1 MTDAEILKLL
11 ASMGID
17 DLSFRVLPLLPL
29 VRVAWADGEIQSAE
43 RRLIESTAEKQYG
56 LGTEGRRVLKNWLAY
71 PPSERSLRRGELAL
85 RSIAEKTNDFD
96 LGENVLRDA
105 LKLSNS
111 VAKATG
117 GLWGLGAIG
126 KEEKLVLKD
135 LASRLDTQKSTKEHK
150 AAAEQEL
157 SEPSRARVMLR
168 FDTDTLDLG
177 KLSGILTTETESD
190 VQIPIAAEHT
200 MGSAPNADIGLLGK
214 GIDPIHCS
222 IRRENQR
229 FYVRDMES
237 TQGTWV
243 EQERIVERRL
253 LGGELIQI
261 GNARMV
267 FKLLRR
273 VPRQLLSED

>member
-29 VRVAWADGEIQSAE
+29 VRVAWADGEISDAE
-43 RRLIESTAEKQYG
+43 REVIETTAQNQYG
-56 LGTEGRRVLKNWLAY
+56 LGVEGRRVLNNWLTY

-85 RSIAEKTNDFD
+85 RAIAEKSNDFD
-96 LGENVLRDA
+96 LGENVLKDA
-105 LKLSNS
+105 LKLSRS

-126 KEEKLVLKD
+126 KEEKAALKD
-135 LASRLDTQKSTKEHK
+135 LAAQLDVKRSTEAIQAATSKEL
-150 AAAEQEL
+150 AE
-157 SEPSRARVMLR
+157 PARARVLLR

-177 KLSGILTTETESD
+177 NLSGILTTENESD
-190 VQIPIAAEHT
+190 VNIPVAGEHS
-200 MGSAPNADIGLLGK
+200 MGSGPAADIGLIGK
-214 GIDPIHCS
+214 GIEAHHCT
-222 IRRENQR
+222 IRLENQR
-229 FYVRDMES
+229 FYLRDEGS
-237 TQGTWV
+237 ATGTWV
-243 EQERIVERRL
+243 EEERIVERRL

-261 GNARMV
+261 GSARMV

-273 VPRQLLSED
+273 VPRQMLSED